1 VEVKTM
7 LWLEVKNLNVE
18 IDGKKILNGLDLTIE
33 KGEGPCHHG
42 PERLEQVDARLS
54 LQLHF
59 RFEMGAAC
67 FGLVS
72 SSPE

>member
-1 VEVKTM
+1 MARKCPSGNFC
-7 LWLEVKNLNVE
+7 LKALEEIRHGLPNKASFRHPFNFLIWKNELNQTHVS
-18 IDGKKILNGLDLTIE
+18 GQTLT
-33 KGEGPCHHG
+33 
-42 PERLEQVDARLS
+42 